1 MQRWHPWGIAY
12 LYMFSLPA
20 LVAIANTHEIESP
33 FQSAGGAA
41 LGIQVAVDLPA
52 VAISSA
58 HSEVRWSGFPL
69 PDGKKKTL
77 DLHPLEPFT
86 ADAEIVLETAAGPIQ
101 LPRPRIFAFGG
112 QIVGEPDSL
121 ISLAVGDAGI
131 NGLLR
136 RGDRQYI
143 LSSGPSM
150 ASNAAVFYEVS
161 VDAAEELN
169 IQIPPCGSELINQG
183 RKVVGKAANDGGT
196 RGTPCR
202 LATLAI
208 ETDNEYLAHF
218 GGSTS
223 AASAYAA
230 TLISAVSEI
239 YARDVNAR
247 LQIGYLR
254 LWETVDPWNTNDA
267 IQQIFDFQDYWN
279 ANMTHI
285 NRNAAHYLSPRQMAS
300 AGGVAYLPGLCQF
313 EYDYGLS
320 AYLNGFFPYPI
331 QHNHSQNWDLMVVAH
346 ELGHNF
352 GAPHTHDMTPPVDG
366 CAFGDCSVVPNGT
379 IMSYCHSCSGGM
391 ANVRM
396 EFHSRT
402 INEAI
407 LPYLATDAPCNMSVQ
422 NVSITVQPAN
432 TSACLGSPVTFSVSA
447 IGGGPIQYQWRK
459 DGVNIPGATN
469 STYADSSFD
478 PNTDTGPY
486 DCVISNVCSSS
497 VSDSATAGLCTP
509 EDITGDCA
517 VDLVD
522 LAVLLAHFGLPAPNG
537 HADGD
542 LDGSGD
548 VTLNDLTQMLAS
560 FGNSGCE

>member
-1 MQRWHPWGIAY
+1 MRRQHRWG
-12 LYMFSLPA
+12 FSFFMTCS
-20 LVAIANTHEIESP
+20 VATA
-33 FQSAGGAA
+33 
-41 LGIQVAVDLPA
+41 VADLPA
-52 VAISSA
+52 VMSPFEATGNAPVGIQLSVDLSAVAISYGL
-58 HSEVRWSGFPL
+58 SELRWDDFPL
-69 PDGKKKTL
+69 PDGTRVAL
-77 DLHPLEPFT
+77 DLRRVEPFT
-86 ADAEIVLETAAGPIQ
+86 ADAQIVLESLSGSVS
-101 LPRPRIFAFGG
+101 LPRPRLFAFGG
-112 QIVGEPDSL
+112 QVVGEADSL
-121 ISLAVGDAGI
+121 FVVMVGDSGV

-136 RGDRQYI
+136 RGDRQFV

-150 ASNAAVFYEVS
+150 SAGEAVFYES
-161 VDAAEELN
+161 TAETSERLN
-169 IQIPPCGSELINQG
+169 IQIPSCGSDLINQG
-183 RKVVGKAANDGGT
+183 RAVVAVAKGAGGT

-218 GGSTS
+218 GGSTA

-254 LWETVDPWNTNDA
+254 LWEAADPWTTNDA

-285 NRNAAHYLSPRQMAS
+285 ARNAAHYLSPRQMAS
-300 AGGVAYLPGLCQF
+300 AGGVAYLPGLCQL

-320 AYLNGFFPYPI
+320 AYLSGFFPYPI
-331 QHNHSQNWDLMVVAH
+331 QNNHAQNWDLMVVSH

-352 GAPHTHDMTPPVDG
+352 GAPHTHDMSPPVDG
-366 CAFGDCSVVPNGT
+366 CAFGDCSAVPNGT
-379 IMSYCHSCSGGM
+379 IMSYCHVCSGGM

-402 INEAI
+402 ITETI
-407 LPYLATDAPCNMSVQ
+407 LPYLATEAPCDMSVQ
-422 NVSITVQPAN
+422 NVSITAQPAN
-432 TSACLGSPVTFSVSA
+432 TSACLGGPVTFSVTA
-447 IGGGPIQYQWRK
+447 IGGGTIQYQWRK
-459 DGVNIPGATN
+459 GGENIPGAT
-469 STYADSSFD
+469 SPSYTDPSFD

-486 DCVISNVCSSS
+486 DCVVSNVCSNS
-497 VSDSATAGLCTP
+497 VSNSATAGLCTP
-509 EDITGDCA
+509 EDITGDCT
-517 VDLVD
+517 VDLTD

-542 LDGSGD
+542 LDGSGN
-548 VTLNDLTQMLAS
+548 VTLGDLTLLLAS
-560 FGNSGCE
+560 FGDSGC

>member
-1 MQRWHPWGIAY
+1 MRRQQSWGIS
-12 LYMFSLPA
+12 FSIVSFVTGA
-20 LVAIANTHEIESP
+20 FANTPAITSP
-33 FQSAGGAA
+33 FEAAGNAQV
-41 LGIQVAVDLPA
+41 GIQLAVDLPA
-52 VAISSA
+52 LAISYGLGD
-58 HSEVRWSGFPL
+58 VRWDAFPL
-69 PDGKKKTL
+69 PDGTTVDL
-77 DLHPLEPFT
+77 DLRRVEPFS
-86 ADAEIVLETAAGPIQ
+86 ADAQIVLETASGSVH
-101 LPRPRIFAFGG
+101 LPLPRIFAFGG
-112 QIVGEPDSL
+112 QIVGEADSL
-121 ISLAVGDAGI
+121 FVVVVGNSGV
-131 NGLLR
+131 NGLFR
-136 RGDRQYI
+136 RGDRQFV

-150 ASNAAVFYEVS
+150 SVGEAVFYES
-161 VDAAEELN
+161 TAQTSELLN
-169 IQIPPCGSELINQG
+169 IQIPSCGSDLINQG
-183 RKVVGKAANDGGT
+183 HAVVAGVPSAGGT

-218 GGSTS
+218 GGSTA

-254 LWETVDPWNTNDA
+254 LWEAADPWTTNDA

-285 NRNAAHYLSPRQMAS
+285 ARNAAHYLSPRQMAS

-331 QHNHSQNWDLMVVAH
+331 QNNHPQNWDLMVVSH

-352 GAPHTHDMTPPVDG
+352 GAPHTHDMSPPVDG

-391 ANVRM
+391 SNVRM

-407 LPYLATDAPCNMSVQ
+407 LPYLANDAPCDLTIQ
-422 NVSITVQPAN
+422 NVSITGQPASTN
-432 TSACLGSPVTFSVSA
+432 TCPGAGVSFSVSA
-447 IGGGPIQYQWRK
+447 GGGGTISYQWRRN
-459 DGVNIPGATN
+459 GTNIVGATSSTYSIVSYIPGVHAGT
-469 STYADSSFD
+469 
-478 PNTDTGPY
+478 Y
-486 DCVISNVCSSS
+486 DCVVTNVCSSLTS
-497 VSDSATAGLCTP
+497 NPATLGTCSGPAN
-509 EDITGDCA
+509 DVNGDCA
-517 VDLVD
+517 VDLTD
-522 LAVLLAHFGLPAPNG
+522 LAQLLSRFGTAAG
-537 HADGD
+537 ATHADGD
-542 LDGSGD
+542 LDGDGD
-548 VTLNDLTQMLAS
+548 VDLSDLALMLAS
-560 FGNSGCE
+560 FGSSGC